1 VIRVNLGLQMVNTS
15 VSSSVARSEMTDV
28 AAVTMKVGQRP
39 RNTDC
44 LLSLLRGKYE
54 SSSV

>member
-1 VIRVNLGLQMVNTS
+1 MIRVNLGLQMVNTS